1 MDETALIS
9 RKAGRIQSDGKRK
22 VPDKRRG
29 VLKLWMVRDTWLCWG
44 AARARRDR
52 SRSVETR
59 NRAHE
64 CCMRVRRKQS

>member
-29 VLKLWMVRDTWLCWG
+29 VLKLWMVRDTWLC
-44 AARARRDR
+44 AVRL
-52 SRSVETR
+52 
-59 NRAHE
+59 
-64 CCMRVRRKQS
+64 VRRAAPKSLWCRKGLSA